1 MWSEKMENRD
11 SLKEDDLKTYMLKEI
26 DIIQGIINRMAS
38 NSFMIKGWAI
48 TLVVATLLLKGNN
61 YQTLIA
67 FVPLLAF
74 WILDT
79 FFLQTERKYRKL
91 HKWVIKNR
99 LKTSEFILDMD
110 TNRLQRDKNYDNE
123 YKVDSKIKIA
133 FSITLITF
141 YGSILII
148 LIVYVF
154 ILYLIS
160 KGIISF

>member
-1 MWSEKMENRD
+1 MENRNSLQYED
-11 SLKEDDLKTYMLKEI
+11 LKECMLKEI

-99 LKTSEFILDMD
+99 LETSEFILDMD
-110 TNRLQRDKNYDNE
+110 TDRLQKDKD

-141 YGSILII
+141 YGSIVII
-148 LIVYVF
+148 LIVYAF

-160 KGIISF
+160 KGIMSF

>member
-26 DIIQGIINRMAS
+26 NIIQGIINRMAS

-61 YQTLIA
+61 YQTLVA

-110 TNRLQRDKNYDNE
+110 TDRLQEDKD

-160 KGIISF
+160 KGSITF

>member
-1 MWSEKMENRD
+1 MWSEKMENRNSLQHED
-11 SLKEDDLKTYMLKEI
+11 LKECMLKEI

-110 TNRLQRDKNYDNE
+110 TDRLQKDKD

-148 LIVYVF
+148 LIVYAF

-160 KGIISF
+160 KGIVSI